1 MVQRPQQFV
10 LIPHGQFL
18 ESVASS
24 GVSDA
29 HSLREVHNARR
40 RVRRKY
46 FENSRDLE
54 TLLIEKYCFMNREYI
69 RWAGVKDPLS
79 RDQQRS
85 VVPAAWLPWHQFP
98 SDGARAR
105 VVFGEILWVTVSVGL
120 RLRRRGEH
128 VPGCKCVVM
137 YFGVDL
143 PWKRCPSCW
152 KSNS

>member
-46 FENSRDLE
+46 FENRRDLE

-69 RWAGVKDPLS
+69 RLDE
-79 RDQQRS
+79 R
-85 VVPAAWLPWHQFP
+85 
-98 SDGARAR
+98 
-105 VVFGEILWVTVSVGL
+105 E
-120 RLRRRGEH
+120 
-128 VPGCKCVVM
+128 
-137 YFGVDL
+137 
-143 PWKRCPSCW
+143 
-152 KSNS
+152 